1 MTRDP
6 WPISGLIGPVR
17 ARTLC
22 RASPI
27 GPVSSHHV
35 MREACSSEVTDGPR
49 GRPYA
54 DEGVTPMKLTYK
66 LCAAGVTLATTAAL
80 GLAPVATAAAAAA
93 TPRTTASSPINQV
106 LAGVGTF
113 TGSFAPT
120 SFSNQNGQLAVTGVV
135 TGTLTTLAGATTPV
149 TQTVTTT
156 VASATAAG
164 TCKILNLVLGPL
176 HLDVLGLVVDL
187 NQVVLNITAQSGAGN
202 LLGNLLC
209 AVAGLLDGNG
219 INGLANLLNRLLGL

>member
-1 MTRDP
+1 
-6 WPISGLIGPVR
+6 
-17 ARTLC
+17 
-22 RASPI
+22 
-27 GPVSSHHV
+27 
-35 MREACSSEVTDGPR
+35 
-49 GRPYA
+49 
-54 DEGVTPMKLTYK
+54 MKLTYK

-80 GLAPVATAAAAAA
+80 GLAPVASASAAPAAAAAAAAAPAAA

-176 HLDVLGLVVDL
+176 HLDVLGVVVDL